1 MALAYKQNKPYP
13 RRGKEFRIQ
22 PEQYTVSQITINR
35 PFMPR
40 DVSKLLNSTP
50 VMFRNRN
57 YKQSKAQGHS
67 RTA

>member
-1 MALAYKQNKPYP
+1 
-13 RRGKEFRIQ
+13 
-22 PEQYTVSQITINR
+22 
-35 PFMPR
+35 MPH

-67 RTA
+67 RTAWEMITAGILCESNIDRWKTF